1 MTHIVCTLTSTH
13 MQMWEPISTT
23 FLGFEYLQN
32 SNQLVCIWYLN
43 IFKIKI
49 NWYHYTAIS
58 VLQELIFIRPGE
70 KFEK

>member
-1 MTHIVCTLTSTH
+1 